1 MKLARFRVA
10 DGEVRL
16 GRIDGDRVTDVT
28 DAAGT
33 ASLKAI
39 LPRLAEVAPTLAA
52 TDGGSHALADVT
64 LLNPIDDPQKVLA
77 IGMNYKEH
85 AAEAAAA
92 GIPTPTSQLW
102 FNKQISS
109 LNDPYGDIVKPA
121 ISDALD
127 YEVELGVVIGT
138 RCRRVSR
145 EDARGVIAGY
155 VVGNDVSVRDWL
167 QKKSPTFILGK
178 GWDTHGPLGPWLTT
192 DDEVDDPHALRM
204 RLTVNGEVR
213 QDHVTDDMIYD
224 VYEQIE
230 YLTTV
235 MTLMPGDVL
244 LTGTPQGIGAPTG
257 SFLKVGDVVR
267 AEIDGLGH
275 IENRVIADDI

>member
-1 MKLARFRVA
+1 MKLARFQV
-10 DGEVRL
+10 GEGPARL
-16 GRIDGDRVTDVT
+16 GRVDGELVTDIT
-28 DAAGT
+28 DAAGGS
-33 ASLKAI
+33 SLKSL
-39 LPRLAEVAPTLAA
+39 LPLLGELRPSLESAA
-52 TDGGSHALADVT
+52 GRSYLLSDVQ
-64 LLNPIDDPQKVLA
+64 LLIPIDEPQKVLA

-85 AAEAAAA
+85 AVEAAAA
-92 GIPTPTSQLW
+92 GIATPESQLW

-109 LNDPYGDIVKPA
+109 LNAPYGDIIKPA

-127 YEVELGVVIGT
+127 YEVELAVVIGT
-138 RCRRVSR
+138 RCRHV
-145 EDARGVIAGY
+145 ARNNARSVIAGY
-155 VVGNDVSVRDWL
+155 MVANDVSVRDWL

-192 DDEVDDPHALRM
+192 DDEIDDPHRLRM
-204 RLTVNGEVR
+204 LLTVNDEVR

-224 VYEQIE
+224 IYEQIE

-257 SFLKVGDVVR
+257 NFLKLGDVVR
-267 AEIDGLGH
+267 AEIQGLGH
-275 IENRVIADDI
+275 ITNRVVGS

>member
-1 MKLARFRVA
+1 VKLARFQV
-10 DGEVRL
+10 GEGPARL
-16 GRIDGDRVTDVT
+16 GRVDGELVTDIT
-28 DAAGT
+28 DAAGGS
-33 ASLKAI
+33 SLKSL
-39 LPRLAEVAPTLAA
+39 LPLLGELRPSLESAA
-52 TDGGSHALADVT
+52 GRSYLLSDVQ
-64 LLNPIDDPQKVLA
+64 LLIPIDEPQKVLA

-85 AAEAAAA
+85 AVEAAAA
-92 GIPTPTSQLW
+92 GIATPESQLW

-109 LNDPYGDIVKPA
+109 LNAPYGDIIKPA

-127 YEVELGVVIGT
+127 YEVELAVVIGT
-138 RCRRVSR
+138 RCRHV
-145 EDARGVIAGY
+145 ARNNARSVIAGY
-155 VVGNDVSVRDWL
+155 MVANDVSVRDWL

-192 DDEVDDPHALRM
+192 DDEIDDPHRLRM
-204 RLTVNGEVR
+204 LLTVNDEVR

-224 VYEQIE
+224 IYEQIE

-257 SFLKVGDVVR
+257 NFLKLGDVVR
-267 AEIDGLGH
+267 AEIQGLGH
-275 IENRVIADDI
+275 ITNRVVGS